1 MNTARWSARARRD
14 IENIREYVDEDIFPD
29 IADEI
34 VSSVDFVCGRPK
46 AAPTIA
52 STFERKWRV
61 KRYPFFIFYRIQGDE
76 IWITRVRNS
85 RADWLSDFE

>member
-1 MNTARWSARARRD
+1 MSTVRWSARARRD
-14 IENIREYVDEDIFPD
+14 IEDIREFFDENLFPD
-29 IADEI
+29 VADEI
-34 VSSVDFVCGRPK
+34 VGSVRFISARPK

-61 KRYPFFIFYRIQGDE
+61 KRYPFLVFYRLQGDE
-76 IWITRVRNS
+76 IWITRIRHA

>member
-1 MNTARWSARARRD
+1 M
-14 IENIREYVDEDIFPD
+14 EEIREYSDEDSFPD

-34 VSSVDFVCGRPK
+34 VSSVRFVCARPK

-61 KRYPFFIFYRIQGDE
+61 KHYPFFIFYRLQGDE
-76 IWITRVRNS
+76 IWITRIRHARS
-85 RADWLSDFE
+85 DWLSDFE